1 MSRNSGGSLMGFG
14 TLARRSAL
22 GLLVL
27 VVLGAAQAAPVQA
40 GYSAIVIDASNG
52 NVLYQ
57 RDPDARRYPAS
68 LTKMMTLYLVF
79 EALEAGTITMDTE
92 WTVSSRAAAQPPSKI
107 GLPAGATIR
116 VEDAIMALVTK
127 SANDIASVVAEGM
140 SGTEWEFAQRMTA
153 KARALGMGNTIFA
166 NASGLPDASMVSTAR
181 DMATLSLRMQSDFP
195 QYYPLFSTRSF
206 SYRGQTY
213 GNHNKLLGVVEGV
226 DGIKTGFTNA
236 AGWNLAASAM
246 RGGRRVV
253 VVLMGGQSRVW
264 RDNRVT
270 ELMNE
275 GYVIAMDLDTP
286 APLPGEHPLRGSDV
300 MLAAAET
307 GTVTTTVSMAPVADE
322 LTLASLDN
330 MALESDEEPLAQAQG
345 SVEDLPWGVQVGA
358 FSQAE
363 NAHRALDAAAGLLA
377 PVLGA
382 QGSSVVT
389 ASDNSTSPLYRAR
402 FVNLS
407 EAQAREGCKLL
418 AAQQMSCQVVRYS
431 AGS

>member
-1 MSRNSGGSLMGFG
+1 MSRNSGGSLMGVG

-40 GYSAIVIDASNG
+40 GYSAIVIDVSNG

-68 LTKMMTLYLVF
+68 LAKVMTLYLVF
-79 EALEAGTITMDTE
+79 EALEDGRITMDTE

-140 SGTEWEFAQRMTA
+140 SGTEWQFAQDMTA
-153 KARALGMGNTIFA
+153 KARALGMRSTVFA

-181 DMATLSLRMQSDFP
+181 DMATLSQRMQTDFP

-236 AGWNLAASAM
+236 AGWNLAASAV

-275 GYVIAMDLDTP
+275 GYVIAMDLETP

-307 GTVTTTVSMAPVADE
+307 MTTTVSMAPVADE

-330 MALESDEEPLAQAQG
+330 MAPEVDEEPLSQAQG

-358 FSQAE
+358 FSQAD
-363 NAHRALDAAAGLLA
+363 NAHRALDAAAGVLA

-389 ASDNSTSPLYRAR
+389 ESDNSTSPLYRAR